1 MQISIT
7 SNQLIINN
15 TKLPIYRLLKNKST
29 FYVIHNNILYRINNN
44 ALVFVIKTENAFSFQ
59 NNIFSLQENGI
70 QILQNTFRT
79 QKWLRNELNGIIY
92 QYFNRVF
99 KILDGKILK
108 VTDEIEEIIDIEGEV
123 VETEQEQHIIK
134 IITKKDKFQFNM
146 ITEKMMDEKE
156 VTDYKEA
163 EKYAGEYLR
172 SMQNGDTDK
181 KDTLDDKRQCFLKL
195 NNKNEYLSIHKGV
208 VCIYNQQMQIIEYI
222 NKQYDF
228 YPIIEGY
235 VNGEELDIMHKQYHQ
250 LVQCGETIYMHF
262 YDYLF
267 EIDLQRKQIKLI
279 SKIYRHDYVYHQ
291 NQYPGVMFTLDNN
304 LYLNNKFY
312 QLYVLNNG
320 ILKYA
325 QDEQYLQ
332 STYFQFCDQIIV
344 YEDLGFYKVNEHLQ
358 RTNIYSYH
366 ESFALQQFSSVIVA
380 VAEKLILI
388 IDILS
393 GQMIERSHDQRFSP
407 QNIDNFIILGDYGKQ
422 LTKELLKELFGE
434 DYEQKAFQQYIHYC
448 QKSSPKTL
456 PKLLDCQ
463 LMCISSY
470 FPTVNALI
478 QLDGNEI
485 NIIKPDR
492 TIIHSFQ
499 SDFNF
504 FSGVVSPGENGVED
518 VQILNPLNHHL
529 IQSACGSYL
538 QRFNKVYLLKDWKV
552 EFVDVIP
559 SLPIHANFC
568 NNIFIMDGIL
578 HSYYNQSVY
587 SLNKSNKF
595 VKARSQFCLQET
607 FTEFYQFG
615 DLVFGIALTNIYQI
629 SKSTQKIIFR
639 AKGYIRL
646 HFAHCL
652 VLIFSVGPEYF
663 IFNCLT
669 FKAKTIPKFDQN
681 WVELTKFGLQ
691 LKQKLL
697 IEHFG
702 PEFCENVSAFYTELG
717 TNIKQNAFKMF
728 NSWPELFVD
737 EQYKGIQA
745 RIRRIDGEKGEIVQ
759 KMRELVRELEERVE
773 TAAQMFSGVFNGNF
787 GQ

>member
-7 SNQLIINN
+7 NNQLIIND
-15 TKLPIYRLLKNKST
+15 TQLPIYRLFKNKST
-29 FYVIHNNILYRINNN
+29 FYVVYNNILYRINNFS
-44 ALVFVIKTENAFSFQ
+44 LVFVIKTENAFSFQ
-59 NNIFSLQENGI
+59 NNILSLRENGI
-70 QILQNTFRT
+70 HILQNTFRT
-79 QKWLRNELNGIIY
+79 QKWLRNGLNGTIY
-92 QYFNRVF
+92 QFFNRVF

-108 VTDEIEEIIDIEGEV
+108 VTDEIEEIINIEGEIIN
-123 VETEQEQHIIK
+123 TEQKQHIIK
-134 IITKKDKFQFNM
+134 IITTCNTFQFNM
-146 ITEKMMDEKE
+146 ITEKIIDREII
-156 VTDYKEA
+156 DYKET
-163 EKYAGEYLR
+163 EEYAQEFLQ
-172 SMQNGDTDK
+172 SMQNCDADE
-181 KDTLDDKRQCFLKL
+181 KDTLDDKRHCFLKL
-195 NNKNEYLSIHKGV
+195 YNKNEYLSVHKGV
-208 VCIYNQQMQIIEYI
+208 VCTYNQQMQIIEQI

-235 VNGEELDIMHKQYHQ
+235 ANGEELDIMHNQYHQ
-250 LVQCGETIYMHF
+250 LVYCGETIYMHF

-267 EIDLQRKQIKLI
+267 EIDLQHKQIKLI

-291 NQYPGVMFTLDNN
+291 NQYPGVMFTLNNN

-320 ILKYA
+320 ILKYV

-332 STYFQFCDQIIV
+332 STYFQFCDQIVV
-344 YEDLGFYKVNEHLQ
+344 YEDLGFYKVNENLK

-366 ESFALQQFSSVIVA
+366 DSFALQQFSSVIVA

-393 GQMIERSHDQRFSP
+393 GQMIERSNDQRFSP
-407 QNIDNFIILGDYGKQ
+407 QNINNFIILGDNGKQ

-434 DYEQKAFQQYIHYC
+434 DYELNVFQYYIRNC
-448 QKSSPKTL
+448 QNLYPKTQTT
-456 PKLLDCQ
+456 LLDCQ
-463 LMCISSY
+463 LMCINSY

-492 TIIHSFQ
+492 TIIHSIQ
-499 SDFNF
+499 SDFNL
-504 FSGVVSPGENGVED
+504 FSGVVSPGENDDED
-518 VQILNPLNHHL
+518 VQIINPYNHHL
-529 IQSACGSYL
+529 IQSASDSYL
-538 QRFNKVYLLKDWKV
+538 QRFNKVYLLKDWTV

-559 SLPIHANFC
+559 SLPIHANFS
-568 NNIFIMDGIL
+568 NNIFILDGVL
-578 HSYYNQSVY
+578 HAYYNQSVY

-595 VKARSQFCLQET
+595 VKAKSQFHANQT

-615 DLVFGIALTNIYQI
+615 DLVFGIASSNICQI

-639 AKGYIRL
+639 AKGFITV

-669 FKAKTIPKFDQN
+669 LKAKTIQKFDPN

-691 LKQKLL
+691 LKQNIL

-702 PEFCENVSAFYTELG
+702 PEFSENVGAFYTNFG
-717 TNIKQNAFKMF
+717 VKNTIQVFKMF

-737 EQYKGIQA
+737 EQFEGVQA
-745 RIRRIDGEKGEIVQ
+745 RIRRIGGEKGEMV
-759 KMRELVRELEERVE
+759 KNVREKVRETEKLVE
-773 TAAQMFSGVFNGNF
+773 TAARMFSNVFNGNF